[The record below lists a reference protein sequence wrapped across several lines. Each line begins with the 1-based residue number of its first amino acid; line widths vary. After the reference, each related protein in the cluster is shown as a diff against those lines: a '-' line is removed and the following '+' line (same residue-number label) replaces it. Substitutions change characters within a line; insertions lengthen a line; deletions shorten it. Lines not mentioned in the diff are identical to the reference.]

1 MKNTIVNF
9 CNYYHGSKVYKELF
23 FHLNAI
29 SFNTYSIVAT
39 KNTDVVTDSVD
50 LKVQTYSC
58 LNLLSRL
65 FYSYK
70 IYKISRLIDCQLPLN
85 EIKLIHAHTLYS
97 DGIVAFLF
105 SRKIN
110 KELIITIRTTDV
122 ALGFKFYFHYK
133 WLAKKALTYAKKV
146 VFVAPAHKIKF
157 QQYFGHIYDNKLI
170 VIPNGID
177 KFYLERQLTSAVHK
191 NKNRLA
197 LYVGTI
203 NKNKNL
209 KASITAFFNISIN
222 SDDEFRV
229 VGGTYKEYVDI
240 YGELPVNLL
249 HRVNFLGKLAKEQV
263 LEQMRASTLFIMVSH
278 SETFGLVYIEAISQ
292 CLPIVYTL
300 GQGVDGYFKDGEF
313 GYRANSNDID
323 SISQAISK
331 TTSDFPHGLGPFVE
345 NPANNFSWESIA
357 TIYKEQV
364 YK

>member
-1 MKNTIVNF
+1 M
-9 CNYYHGSKVYKELF
+9 
-23 FHLNAI
+23 
-29 SFNTYSIVAT
+29 
-39 KNTDVVTDSVD
+39 
-50 LKVQTYSC
+50 
-58 LNLLSRL
+58 
-65 FYSYK
+65 
-70 IYKISRLIDCQLPLN
+70 
-85 EIKLIHAHTLYS
+85 HAHTLYS
-97 DGIVAFLF
+97 DGIAAYFYA
-105 SRKIN
+105 KKN
-110 KELIITIRTTDV
+110 KVDLVITLRTTDI

-133 WLAKKALTYAKKV
+133 WLAKKALTYAKKI
-146 VFVAPAHKIKF
+146 VFVAPAHKVKF
-157 QQYFGHIYDNKLI
+157 QQYFGHCYDNKII

-177 KFYLERQLTSAVHK
+177 KFYLENKLTSVVHK
-191 NKNRLA
+191 NKNHVA
-197 LYVGTI
+197 LYVGTV

-209 KASITAFFNISIN
+209 KASIIAFFNVSVN

-240 YGELPVNLL
+240 YGELPVNLI
-249 HRVNFLGKLAKEQV
+249 HRVNFLGKLSKEQV

-300 GQGVDGYFKDGEF
+300 GQGVDGYFNDGEF
-313 GYRANSNDID
+313 GYRANSNEID